1 MSNSFYKVLSSVPEN
16 PLYINDKEV
25 ILDGYDYKKVTSKIV
40 DTNTTAGSSISQI
53 PVDGYTGYE
62 SSASINNDIMAQVLV
77 KSEGA
82 NVIPIDIYSAVAN
95 AIEMSEAIIGDTI
108 SISSWTYTME
118 YWSYHINVIRNG
130 SSIFNADVDGI
141 VLTYEPEKYDI
152 SIFESGT
159 DYYSPNIDECFACNS
174 ATSGSFSLTWKNMP
188 STPVVVSDTTY
199 LYRYSVSNDSWS
211 NTNVELI
218 DGRSF
223 VYDGSYLWYL
233 EYVNNKINIKR
244 VSMSNYAVETIL
256 SDIGGNI
263 SSTTL
268 CKFNNNVCLQR
279 GYDTIYSISSSGLTL
294 LTKAP
299 VGGLIANDSDGTYL
313 FSNGNGI
320 YSYENGQ
327 WVILEGLDSS
337 FNDLKVV
344 SVANGSHDA
353 IFVVNYEY
361 LYHFG
366 KGTGLTNI
374 YTFSDSYK
382 SISAYMLSNGHTKLY
397 VLGTINDAN
406 HFSNIDIEI
415 TDIRYE
421 TNYIKRPRNSV
432 SITSINSS
440 KGWDAKATLGFTPA
454 AIINYEDSIY
464 AFSMP
469 TIGSSSTT
477 VKRYDNDSN
486 EWKVASSI
494 PYPICKNA
502 TFVVYNDVLYLLGSI
517 MNKSQSGPD
526 KTKSKLIH
534 FLNKETGE
542 WEVFKKN
549 KKNFTCPYMVY
560 GSVAIVYNG
569 ELHLFGGD
577 YSGTSGSKRHMKYNG
592 KKWVKDIDKALPFE
606 CFDGRAFILKNVLYL
621 YARSQTDYGRYHIY
635 RFDNK
640 SINVKNRWTECIRVP
655 SFNILPVLKGDIEVL
670 NDRVY
675 FFDDRTNTQYSRSDL
690 PNYYASQEGSYSW
703 QVESIIPGDT
713 SKATNCELFKGF
725 SIVVKGDGTTYI
737 QKGLRLYTIS
747 FDEV

>member
-1 MSNSFYKVLSSVPEN
+1 
-16 PLYINDKEV
+16 
-25 ILDGYDYKKVTSKIV
+25 
-40 DTNTTAGSSISQI
+40 
-53 PVDGYTGYE
+53 
-62 SSASINNDIMAQVLV
+62 
-77 KSEGA
+77 
-82 NVIPIDIYSAVAN
+82 
-95 AIEMSEAIIGDTI
+95 
-108 SISSWTYTME
+108 
-118 YWSYHINVIRNG
+118 
-130 SSIFNADVDGI
+130 
-141 VLTYEPEKYDI
+141 
-152 SIFESGT
+152 
-159 DYYSPNIDECFACNS
+159 
-174 ATSGSFSLTWKNMP
+174 
-188 STPVVVSDTTY
+188 
-199 LYRYSVSNDSWS
+199 
-211 NTNVELI
+211 
-218 DGRSF
+218 
-223 VYDGSYLWYL
+223 
-233 EYVNNKINIKR
+233 
-244 VSMSNYAVETIL
+244 
-256 SDIGGNI
+256 
-263 SSTTL
+263 
-268 CKFNNNVCLQR
+268 
-279 GYDTIYSISSSGLTL
+279 
-294 LTKAP
+294 
-299 VGGLIANDSDGTYL
+299 
-313 FSNGNGI
+313 
-320 YSYENGQ
+320 
-327 WVILEGLDSS
+327 
-337 FNDLKVV
+337 
-344 SVANGSHDA
+344 
-353 IFVVNYEY
+353 
-361 LYHFG
+361 
-366 KGTGLTNI
+366 
-374 YTFSDSYK
+374 
-382 SISAYMLSNGHTKLY
+382 MLSNGHTKLY

-592 KKWVKDIDKALPFE
+592 KKWIKDIDKALPFE

-635 RFDNK
+635 RFDNT